1 MDHASI
7 YIYVS
12 VRISSMS
19 YFSLEE
25 ILYSSPSKKIVYS
38 SHGSENVGV
47 YFVKSRKE
55 QKGYPLRSDLSLSLS
70 VSSFFKLGGV

>member
-1 MDHASI
+1 
-7 YIYVS
+7 
-12 VRISSMS
+12 MS

-25 ILYSSPSKKIVYS
+25 ILYSSPCKKIVYS
-38 SHGSENVGV
+38 SHGSKNVGV

-55 QKGYPLRSDLSLSLS
+55 QKGYPLRSDLSLS